1 MTETCGVISV
11 EYVEVRSKL
20 SGSTGFL
27 ISGVEAQILST
38 ETQKRLPPGETGE
51 ICVRG
56 PNMMKG
62 GSLLGCLSLPFDF
75 FFEIARKD
83 LRY

>member
-11 EYVEVRSKL
+11 ENMVVESTL
-20 SGSTGFL
+20 SGATGSL
-27 ISGVEAQILST
+27 GSGIEAQILSI

-62 GSLLGCLSLPFDF
+62 GSPWMSLSRFWDFWKLLV
-75 FFEIARKD
+75 
-83 LRY
+83 

>member
-11 EYVEVRSKL
+11 ENVGVESTQ
-20 SGSTGFL
+20 SGATGSL
-27 ISGVEAQILST
+27 VSGVEAQILSI

-62 GSLLGCLSLPFDF
+62 GSPWMSLSPFWDFWKLLV
-75 FFEIARKD
+75 
-83 LRY
+83 